1 MATPFATP
9 TDVATLLKVTF
20 DSAEEL
26 QCEMV
31 LSAISAA
38 MRSRMPTLDTWISD
52 AATDPVLV
60 KFAAC
65 DIAKNY
71 IQVTKAAG
79 VKSETHPEYTI
90 VFQDVDGASL
100 DSFVADWIDLLTP
113 ASNRSA
119 RGKAF
124 SIHPG

>member
-1 MATPFATP
+1 MATPFATT

-31 LSAISAA
+31 LAALSAA
-38 MRSRMPTLDTWISD
+38 LRSTLPDLDTWI
-52 AATDPVLV
+52 ANGGTDPVLA
-60 KFAAC
+60 KFAVC
-65 DIAKNY
+65 DLAKGY
-71 IQVTKAAG
+71 IQVVRTG
-79 VKSETHPEYTI
+79 NIKSEAHPEYQV
-90 VFQDVDGASL
+90 VFQDVPKGGVDVS
-100 DSFVADWIDLLTP
+100 DWIDLLTP